1 MIIELNTAIL
11 DAVENIN
18 SNQLIFLSM
27 ILDKNQKSYQD
38 VRKLISLISDDEISY
53 LLEQNLITCTKN
65 SDKISYKA
73 TEKLLK
79 LVTPSK
85 DYFDTFYDI
94 YPVYVLR
101 PDGSKSYLRINVNKC
116 RNMYKSIV
124 GNSSAYAEHINKC
137 LKFEIDKKISTG
149 KLGYM
154 KNMWKWLVDRTW
166 EESEQEMLDNTKN
179 TQVGYGEEFI

>member
-11 DAVENIN
+11 DAVKNIN
-18 SNQLIFLSM
+18 LNQLVFLSM
-27 ILDKNQKSYQD
+27 VLDRNQKQYQD
-38 VRKLISLISDDEISY
+38 VRKLLSLISDDEISY
-53 LLEQNLITCTKN
+53 LIEQNLITCTKN
-65 SDKISYKA
+65 SDKISYKP
-73 TEKLLK
+73 TDNLLK
-79 LVTPSK
+79 LITPTK
-85 DYFDTFYDI
+85 DYFDKFYEI

-116 RNMYKSIV
+116 RNLYKSIT
-124 GNSSAYAEHINKC
+124 GNSSAYAEHINAC

-166 EESEQEMLDNTKN
+166 EESEQEMLDTTQKA
-179 TQVGYGEEFI
+179 QVGYGEELI